1 MPTIKEIQSIAKNRG
16 IQLPKKIRKA
26 NMIHILQEKEGNSPC
41 YSKQECTNKV
51 CLWYTDCQ
59 KNLIKVKINEYRT

>member
-1 MPTIKEIQSIAKNRG
+1 
-16 IQLPKKIRKA
+16 
-26 NMIHILQEKEGNSPC
+26 MIHILQEKEGNSPC

-59 KNLIKVKINEYRT
+59 KEFNKSKK

>member
-1 MPTIKEIQSIAKNRG
+1 MPTIKDIQSIAKNRS

-41 YSKQECTNKV
+41 YSKKECTNKV
-51 CLWYTDCQ
+51 CLWYID
-59 KNLIKVKINEYRT
+59 